1 MRRYAAILSLFGT
14 LMITLSAC
22 DEKPVK
28 YVPTHSVRR
37 ISTNR
42 WERQYIAR
50 YSDGHEEYEWME
62 DMEE

>member
-1 MRRYAAILSLFGT
+1 MRRYTVILALFGA

-22 DEKPVK
+22 GEKPIK
-28 YVPTHSVRR
+28 YVPTHSVRHV
-37 ISTNR
+37 STNR

-50 YSDGHEEYEWME
+50 YSDGHEECEWME